1 MGGFF
6 NEVGALFGGTPNNAQ
21 FTASGTNIQQPS
33 TVEQANQLYGQTQAG
48 IAQQQAMANALAGQG
63 QQGMASQSAL
73 TQALQ
78 QQMAGQGPNPALA
91 QLANATGQNVANQA
105 ALMAGQRGAG
115 GNVGLMARQAA
126 QQGANTQQQAVGQS
140 AVLQAQQQL
149 AAQNALQNLA
159 SSQVGQQ
166 QTGLNAL
173 NQATQGAQQNT
184 LSGINAQNNANV
196 AMQSNINAANVGM
209 AQTNA
214 NNAAKATSGF
224 LSNIPVVGKLFGADG
239 GLVPNPGHP
248 MYDVANIYYGNHY
261 AMGGQVE
268 NVGSPQGNTQS
279 LFIPNT
285 SQVGE
290 KKQEKSPSDGG
301 GIPTE
306 ISGSAETLPAALE
319 SSGAEAAMMMASK
332 GAMVPGKAK
341 VPGNSYK
348 NDTVPAMLS
357 AGEIVLPRSVTM
369 SKDAPEKAA
378 KFVAD
383 VLAKHGIHGD
393 EEKDFKSALKKAI
406 SSRKK

>member
-6 NEVGALFGGTPNNAQ
+6 NEIGTLFGGGPNNAQ
-21 FTASGTNIQQPS
+21 FTASGTNILQPS
-33 TVEQANQLYGQTQAG
+33 TVDQANQLYGQTQSG

-63 QQGMASQSAL
+63 TQGMGSQSAL
-73 TQALQ
+73 TAALQ

-91 QLANATGQNVANQA
+91 QLANTTGQNVANQA

-126 QQGANTQQQAVGQS
+126 QQGAATQQQAVGQS

-149 AAQNALQNLA
+149 AAQKQLQDLA
-159 SSQVGQQ
+159 ASQVGQQ

-196 AMQSNINAANVGM
+196 SMQGNINASNAGM

-214 NNAAKATSGF
+214 NNAARATSG
-224 LSNIPVVGKLFGADG
+224 LLANIPVVGKLFGADG
-239 GLVPNPGHP
+239 GLVPNANHP

-261 AMGGQVE
+261 AMGGGVE
-268 NVGSPQGNTQS
+268 NVGAPQANTQS
-279 LFIPNT
+279 LFVPN
-285 SQVGE
+285 SSPLGE
-290 KKQEKSPSDGG
+290 KKEQKKDGG
-301 GIPTE
+301 GGEQIP
-306 ISGSAETLPAALE
+306 SALSDAAEKLPAELE
-319 SSGAEAAMMMASK
+319 SAASTMMASK